1 MIVAEMQ
8 NTDLRDSFVGPI
20 FSLRIAEEA
29 EYMENLFDSF
39 VGCLNL
45 SELNVCLELFGS
57 GKQLAWLSVSLEL
70 LKTFSNVVFRS
81 GTTAIRSVER
91 PITIRKENAMV
102 NQK

>member
-8 NTDLRDSFVGPI
+8 KTDLRDSFCGPI
-20 FSLRIAEEA
+20 FSLRIAKEA

-57 GKQLAWLSVSLEL
+57 GKQLALSVSLES
-70 LKTFSNVVFRS
+70 LKSFSNVECRS
-81 GTTAIRSVER
+81 GTADITSVER